1 MLTGTPTCTIN
12 DLRKLIKDSGY
23 PFELSVAE
31 TLMTEG
37 YNVRLSHQYFNPLRQ
52 QDSELDILATREFEH
67 ESKRLG
73 HVRCILEL
81 AIECKDNS
89 LPYVLFGF
97 PSPPPPPS
105 GIVDTD
111 CFYMKIRSTGD
122 KFANYFA
129 IPSLGDSRGSETLNT
144 KPYLHQFK
152 GAFRFHQAAAV
163 EMQKDKQKKLHVT
176 ERLRTAL
183 NGLAGYVEYVQDA
196 WIKGKKSLVS
206 EMSYDPTVWVSYLLL
221 VHSGDHYRYT
231 EQSSLELSTHTTL
244 FTSFN
249 SASASIP
256 LTVNFI
262 KHSDLLTSLKTIEG
276 SFDVLSKHILRYL
289 DPSPRPFRNK
299 II

>member
-1 MLTGTPTCTIN
+1 MATATSTCTIT

-31 TLMTEG
+31 TLMTQG
-37 YNVRLSHQYFNPLRQ
+37 YNVRLSHQFFNPLRQ
-52 QDSELDILATREFEH
+52 QDSELDILATREFEY
-67 ESKRLG
+67 ESRRLG

-97 PSPPPPPS
+97 PSPPLPPS

-129 IPSLGDSRGSETLNT
+129 IPSLGDSRGSEPLNT
-144 KPYLHQFK
+144 KPHLHQFK

-163 EMQKDKQKKLHVT
+163 EMQNGKQKLHVT

-196 WIKGKKSLVS
+196 WIKNKKAL
-206 EMSYDPTVWVSYLLL
+206 EGMPYDPTVWVSYLLL

-231 EQSSLELSTHTTL
+231 EHSSLEPANHTTL

-249 SASASIP
+249 SASNSIP
-256 LTVNFI
+256 LTVDFI
-262 KHSDLLTSLKTIEG
+262 KHGDLLSSLKTIEG

-289 DPSPRPFRNK
+289 ASSPRPLK
-299 II
+299 KETSQ